1 MNRPA
6 CAPSGPLCD
15 RCQRRRRSILAMYG
29 LAEEQAGPWLSL
41 ITDSLRGLCRL
52 GIGSGL

>member
-15 RCQRRRRSILAMYG
+15 RCQRRRRSILTMYG

>member
-15 RCQRRRRSILAMYG
+15 LCWRRRRSILAMYG
-29 LAEEQAGPWLSL
+29 LAEEQADPWLSL

-52 GIGSGL
+52 GLESGL